1 MKIAVM
7 GAGGVGGYYGARLAA
22 AGEEVAF
29 IARGAHL
36 AAIRARGLRVESAR
50 GDVHIHPAFAT
61 EDAAE
66 VGPVDVVPFAVKL
79 WDTEAAGAAV
89 RPLLGPGTA
98 VISLQNGVVA
108 EERLSD
114 ILGREHVMG
123 GVSIIFSSIVEP
135 GVIRHTGAVAR
146 LIFGEL
152 DGARSARAEAFLAAC
167 RRARLDVRL
176 STNIEKDLWEKF
188 VYLVALSGLTSLKRS
203 PLGPILEDPE
213 SRAMF
218 KAAIA
223 EAVAVARAQGV
234 PLAPDVVETLLAMSE
249 GLPGEVRSSMLD
261 DLERGARLELPWLS
275 GAVVRMG
282 RALGVETPVHNL
294 IVDVLERHAMGRP
307 REG

>member
-36 AAIRARGLRVESAR
+36 AAIRGRGLRVESES
-50 GDVHIHPAFAT
+50 GDLHIHAARAT
-61 EDAAE
+61 EDTAE
-66 VGPVDVVPFAVKL
+66 VGAVDVVLFAVKL

-89 RPLLGPGTA
+89 RPLVGPATA

-108 EERLSD
+108 EETLAD
-114 ILGREHVMG
+114 ILGRAHVMG
-123 GVSIIFSSIVEP
+123 GVSVIFSSIVEP
-135 GVIRHTGAVAR
+135 GVVRQMGVAPQ

-167 RRARLDVRL
+167 RRARIEARL

-218 KAAIA
+218 KAAVA
-223 EAVAVARAQGV
+223 EAVAVARAKGV
-234 PLAPDVVETLLAMSE
+234 PLAPEVEEERLAMAES
-249 GLPGEVRSSMLD
+249 LPGEVRSSMLD

-282 RALGVETPVHNL
+282 RELGVATPVHSL
-294 IVDVLERHAMGRP
+294 IVGALKRHAMGRP
-307 REG
+307 RKG